1 MEINPLKPSE
11 IMPQM
16 PAPASP
22 TPSGGEAGVSF
33 KSLLADALAQV
44 NQLQQNADVA
54 ATQLAAGGPVAI
66 DEVVLAMQKADL
78 ALQLTMQIRNKLVD
92 AYQEVTRMQI

>member
-1 MEINPLKPSE
+1 MTINPLNPSD
-11 IMPQM
+11 ITPLQAPGIQ
-16 PAPASP
+16 PA
-22 TPSGGEAGVSF
+22 TTGDGGVSF
-33 KSLLADALAQV
+33 KDLLTDALKQV
-44 NQLQQNADVA
+44 NQLQQNADAA

-92 AYQEVTRMQI
+92 AYQEVARMQI